1 VWALFGGAVTR
12 VAALQLT
19 REQPL
24 GLRPAL
30 DHARSKFGAYF
41 LAPLMPL
48 VGVLIVGFLPWL
60 LGLLMRLDAGVL
72 IAGILWPLVIV
83 AGLLIT
89 ILLLGL
95 LFGWPLMWPTI
106 AAEGTDSFDAL
117 SRSYHYVYQRPLRVV
132 LYAFVASLL
141 GLVGVVLVNFFAASV
156 IEFSLWPTRWG
167 MGEARSAEVLQALTA
182 PANSGGMLAGG
193 AGLIAFWLGLV
204 NAVAVAFQ
212 FAFFWV
218 SATAIYLLLRRDI
231 DGTDLDEI
239 FLEEAE
245 MNALPPLETDLQ
257 GVPSVPEGA

>member
-1 VWALFGGAVTR
+1 
-12 VAALQLT
+12 
-19 REQPL
+19 
-24 GLRPAL
+24 
-30 DHARSKFGAYF
+30 
-41 LAPLMPL
+41 
-48 VGVLIVGFLPWL
+48 
-60 LGLLMRLDAGVL
+60 
-72 IAGILWPLVIV
+72 LVIV

-117 SRSYHYVYQRPLRVV
+117 SRSYHYVYQRPLQVV

-167 MGEARSAEVLQALTA
+167 MGEARSAEVLQALAA
-182 PANSGGMLAGG
+182 PAAGEGLLGAG
-193 AGLIAFWLGLV
+193 AGLIGFWLGLV
-204 NAVAVAFQ
+204 RAVAVAFQ
-212 FAFFWV
+212 FAFFWA
-218 SATAIYLLLRRDI
+218 SAAAVYLLLRRNI
-231 DGTDLDEI
+231 DGTDLDEV

-245 MNALPPLETDLQ
+245 TSALPPLEVDPQ